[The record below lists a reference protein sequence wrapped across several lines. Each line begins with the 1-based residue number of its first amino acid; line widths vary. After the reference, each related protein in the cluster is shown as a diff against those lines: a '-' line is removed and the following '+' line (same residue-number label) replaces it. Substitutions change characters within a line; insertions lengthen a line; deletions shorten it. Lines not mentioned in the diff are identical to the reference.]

1 MNKVILC
8 GRIGKDPETRTAA
21 SGTTVVNLS
30 LATSERYKG
39 EEQTTWHNLVA
50 FGKTGEFI
58 ATYFKRGDAILVEG
72 KIQNRSYQDKDGNTR
87 YVSEVVVDKAEFVPG
102 NKGESGSQGQQR
114 SERGNSGARN
124 NPAPQ
129 EAPPFGDEDMIP
141 F

>member
-8 GRIGKDPETRTAA
+8 GRIGKDPETRFAA

-58 ATYFKRGDAILVEG
+58 ATYFKRGEAILVEG

-87 YVSEVVVDKAEFVPG
+87 
-102 NKGESGSQGQQR
+102 
-114 SERGNSGARN
+114 
-124 NPAPQ
+124 
-129 EAPPFGDEDMIP
+129 
-141 F
+141 